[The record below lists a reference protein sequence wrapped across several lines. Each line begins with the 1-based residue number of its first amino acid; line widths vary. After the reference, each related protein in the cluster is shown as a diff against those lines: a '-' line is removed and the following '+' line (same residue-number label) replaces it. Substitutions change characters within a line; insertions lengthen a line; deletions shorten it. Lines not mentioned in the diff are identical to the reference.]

1 MHRFLSISSKSTSLK
16 NQQQLHL
23 PLVSSVSSATPK
35 GQSCSHYFNQKSP
48 SLGSR
53 LGFDRV
59 FSSGYFP
66 NRVNLR
72 EHERN
77 GNGFLRLKGLVG
89 EIRNYSSETDRESI
103 DYDVVIVGAG
113 PAGLSA
119 AIRFKQL
126 CQEKNADFSV
136 CVVEKGAEV
145 GAHILSGN
153 VFEPRALNELL
164 PQWKDA
170 EIESLFTCLA
180 YVDDLEKG

>member
-16 NQQQLHL
+16 NQKQLHL
-23 PLVSSVSSATPK
+23 PLVFSVSSATTK

-66 NRVNLR
+66 NRVNSR
-72 EHERN
+72 EHERS

-145 GAHILSGN
+145 GR
-153 VFEPRALNELL
+153 FCLL
-164 PQWKDA
+164 LLD
-170 EIESLFTCLA
+170 FTVHLTGVWA
-180 YVDDLEKG
+180 